1 MKRLMWKRLGAAL
14 MLCAAIGLG
23 TKADAMQLREA
34 LGHFESGATTP
45 TRSAADAK
53 IGSRKEV
60 SRFQILPQVWRQ
72 YSKSAQY
79 RDPDAAWAVAEKV
92 LTDRHT
98 WFTKATGR
106 EWDAVD
112 LYLMWNAPAV
122 YERAKWD
129 RRKVSRVVLERAQR
143 FANLLMRADGLLA
156 QAGNP

>member
-1 MKRLMWKRLGAAL
+1 MWKKLAAAL
-14 MLCAAIGLG
+14 MACAAFGLAG
-23 TKADAMQLREA
+23 QADAMPLREA

-53 IGSRKEV
+53 VGSRREV

-72 YSKSAQY
+72 YSQSPQY
-79 RDPDAAWAVAEKV
+79 RDPEAAWAVAEKV
-92 LTDRHT
+92 LTERHV

-112 LYLMWNAPAV
+112 LYIMWNAPAV
-122 YERAKWD
+122 YEKAHWERS
-129 RRKVSRVVLERAQR
+129 KVSKVVLERAQR

-156 QAGNP
+156 SAGNP